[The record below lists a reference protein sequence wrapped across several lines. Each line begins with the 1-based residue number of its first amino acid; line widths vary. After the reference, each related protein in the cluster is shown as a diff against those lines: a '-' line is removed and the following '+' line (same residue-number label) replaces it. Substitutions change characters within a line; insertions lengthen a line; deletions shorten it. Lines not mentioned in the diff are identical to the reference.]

1 MKALEVKR
9 WNSPETHGRGHR
21 PFKYTGEYFESR
33 HWEDTTPSSMTEGH
47 KEEVMTLIQTQIA
60 EKEIEQQDLD
70 NTEMIGLDIII
81 QGKQLSR
88 VYTLSL
94 SEP

>member
-1 MKALEVKR
+1 
-9 WNSPETHGRGHR
+9 
-21 PFKYTGEYFESR
+21 
-33 HWEDTTPSSMTEGH
+33 MTEGH